1 MPDNFRHA
9 QYRENGTQI
18 DDPQKLVDPYIV
30 AASGDTTGT
39 SDVASIQAAIDTAS
53 GSGGGTVILA
63 PGVTYHLRAER
74 RIAIDSAWFCLQA
87 KSNVTLNLNGAELLL
102 VSSTCVSG
110 SNNYGGH
117 IIYGKT
123 VDNFIVENG
132 TINGNRT
139 NFTQVPF
146 SGGVTV
152 NGFTIL
158 DGEVGCGVRLRASS
172 TNVTIRN
179 CILKNNIYHGALAV
193 EGSVGIKV
201 TSNRIT
207 SNGYRAFHYNT
218 ESATAVATCDFT
230 DNYVDGNGQSADN
243 NLNSG
248 VFLAL
253 GTVADILCIGNIVK
267 NEKFDAI
274 SVSGGALA
282 TKASRIVIANNS
294 IIGSSAGV
302 TLAVG
307 AANLSFIGN
316 VMKGNGGTTSNIGV
330 RVSNCQGI
338 LIANNII
345 ERYGRGISLDTAGTK
360 EVIIHDNNIVDCDQQ
375 GIYAGT
381 AAMTG
386 ISIQGNAIRDCGLT
400 AASVNSQAIYLEGTM
415 NGSTIQSNLICRAKG
430 NAVLLTDFRKGVI
443 IGNTFQDNYDG
454 VSGGRGR
461 AIFVRSTSDN
471 VRIAHNMIMN
481 QNVTNNVVQI
491 DIEATCTNISV
502 TENYAQGTAANLYVA
517 AVGATG
523 RSYGNTGT
531 ASWPVG
537 FLTGAAAL

>member
-1 MPDNFRHA
+1 MTDNFRHA
-9 QYRENGTQI
+9 QYREDGTQI
-18 DDPQKLVDPYIV
+18 DDPQKINDPYLV
-30 AASGDTTGT
+30 APSGVTIGT
-39 SDVASIQAAIDTAS
+39 SDVTSIQRAIDLLS
-53 GSGGGTVILA
+53 ESGGGTVTLV
-63 PGVTYHLRAER
+63 PGATYYLRAER
-74 RIAIDSAWFCLQA
+74 RIVSDSAWFCLQA
-87 KSNVTLNLNGAELLL
+87 KSNVTLNLNGAELFLA
-102 VSSTCVSG
+102 SSTCVSG
-110 SNNYGGH
+110 ANNYGGH
-117 IIYGKT
+117 VIYGRGVT
-123 VDNFIVENG
+123 NFTVENG

-139 NFTQVPF
+139 GFTQVPF
-146 SGGVTV
+146 GGGVTV
-152 NGFTIL
+152 DGFTIL

-172 TNVTIRN
+172 TDVTIRN
-179 CILKNNIYHGALAV
+179 NTLKNNIYHGALAV

-201 TSNRIT
+201 FGNRIT
-207 SNGYRAFHYNT
+207 GNGYRAFHYNT
-218 ESATAVATCDFT
+218 ESLTAVATCDFIN
-230 DNYVDGNGQSADN
+230 NYVDGNGQSADN

-253 GTVADILCIGNIVK
+253 GAVADILCLGNIIK
-267 NEKFDAI
+267 NEKYDSI

-294 IIGSSAGV
+294 VLGSSTGV

-307 AANLSFIGN
+307 AANLSFTGN
-316 VMKGNGGTTSNIGV
+316 VMKGNGGTISNIGV

-338 LIANNII
+338 LISNNII
-345 ERYGRGISLDTAGTK
+345 ERYGRGVSLDTAGTK
-360 EVIIHDNNIVDCDQQ
+360 EVLIHDNNILDCDQQ

-386 ISIQGNAIRDCGLT
+386 ISIQGNAIRDCGLS

-415 NGSTIQSNLICRAKG
+415 NGANIQGNLICRTKG
-430 NAVLLTDFRKGVI
+430 NTILLTDFRKGVI
-443 IGNTFQDNYDG
+443 HGNTFQDNYDG

-461 AIFVRSTSDN
+461 AIFLRSTSDN
-471 VRIAHNMIMN
+471 VRVSHNMIMN

-502 TENYAQGTAANLYVA
+502 IENYAQGAAANMYVA
-517 AVGATG
+517 AAGATG
-523 RSYGNTGT
+523 RAYGNTGT